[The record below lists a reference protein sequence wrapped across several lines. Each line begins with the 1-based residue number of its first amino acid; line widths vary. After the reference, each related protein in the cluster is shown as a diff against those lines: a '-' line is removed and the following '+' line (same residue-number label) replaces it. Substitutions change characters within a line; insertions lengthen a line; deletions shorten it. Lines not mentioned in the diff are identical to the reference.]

1 MLTHEQ
7 IPYKY
12 LVDDLQK
19 LVNEQ
24 QMMRPLLSSPG
35 RLQKSNTLS
44 SSSTLDYDYTNY
56 GTFEQVKIM
65 SFLEGEPRN

>member
-24 QMMRPLLSSPG
+24 QMMRSLLSSSG
-35 RLQKSNTLS
+35 RQQKSNTLS

-56 GTFEQVKIM
+56 GTFEQVEM

>member
-24 QMMRPLLSSPG
+24 QIMRSSSG
-35 RLQKSNTLS
+35 RQQKSNTLS